1 MGTRV
6 RQIRSAS
13 AAFNS
18 YFLNNFF
25 GKGIRWIS
33 MKRLL
38 TFFLFNYCHQNF
50 ISFWCSFFLTK
61 LYQFASSFFTR
72 MFFWSKI
79 FFDENFDDMNNFFKN
94 FTKVVFCSKNA
105 KWSLNLTRFCVS
117 KAENSSDPQ
126 RKNYEFSSFQVAKM
140 SVTKAKIIVT

>member
-1 MGTRV
+1 MGTWIQ
-6 RQIRSAS
+6 QIRSAS

-25 GKGIRWIS
+25 GKKIRWIS
-33 MKRLL
+33 MKQLL
-38 TFFLFNYCHQNF
+38 TFFFNYCHQNF
-50 ISFWCSFFLTK
+50 ISFDVRSFLTK
-61 LYQFASSFFTR
+61 LYQFASSFFTT
-72 MFFWSKI
+72 MFFGRKSFLMKTLMTWTI
-79 FFDENFDDMNNFFKN
+79 FFKN

-117 KAENSSDPQ
+117 KAENSDDQQ